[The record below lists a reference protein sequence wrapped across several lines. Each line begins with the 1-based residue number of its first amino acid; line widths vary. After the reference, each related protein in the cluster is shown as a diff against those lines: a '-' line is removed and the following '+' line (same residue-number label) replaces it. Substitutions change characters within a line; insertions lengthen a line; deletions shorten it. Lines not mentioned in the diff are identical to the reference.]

1 MRTNDFIVTVTNNI
15 EGCPIERYLDT
26 ICTNVVVGTNVFSD
40 FAASLTDFFGGFS
53 GSYKGKLELIYNE
66 ATKELKNKAKNLGAN
81 AIVGFSI
88 DFDEVS
94 GSGKS
99 MFMVSASGTACV
111 VKYHDKDTKQIE
123 RAGVVSQEFIDF
135 ELKRRFIIKSINSG
149 SSIKSSWEEFLYEH
163 PQKDIVENLINRYK
177 KDIYTE
183 LTEKTFIERYLTLL
197 PKSDIVDVVYSH
209 YLEHSEEIRTLIKK
223 CNIFSPKHILEITK
237 NDIHLGIALMNTKSD
252 FYKEEDLVLMKEI
265 IKIIDML
272 PNTGQIQM
280 VKGGLLSKEQ
290 EKFICEKGHK
300 NNKDVEFCETCD
312 INIKGL
318 HKDEVA
324 IIERLREIVSILE
337 NHL

>member
-15 EGCPIERYLDT
+15 EGCPIEKYLDT
-26 ICTNVVVGTNVFSD
+26 ICTNIVVGTNVFSD

-88 DFDEVS
+88 DFDEIS
-94 GSGKS
+94 GNGKS
-99 MFMVSASGTACV
+99 MFMVSASGTACI
-111 VKYHDKDTKQIE
+111 VKYHDKDTKQID
-123 RAGVVSQEFIDF
+123 RTGVVSQEFIDF
-135 ELKRRFIIKSINSG
+135 ELKRRLIIKAINSG
-149 SSIKSSWEEFLYEH
+149 SSIKLSWEEFLYEH

-197 PKSDIVDVVYSH
+197 PKSDIVDVVYSN
-209 YLEHSEEIRTLIKK
+209 YLEHTKEIGTLIKK

-252 FYKEEDLVLMKEI
+252 FYKEEDLLLMKEI
-265 IKIIDML
+265 IKMIDML

-318 HKDEVA
+318 HRDEVA
-324 IIERLREIVSILE
+324 IIERFREIVSILE
-337 NHL
+337 NNL